1 MSMTAILLLALA
13 QDWPQFR
20 GPDGQ
25 GHAKATVAPQKWSDG
40 SDNIKWS
47 VPIDGLG
54 WSSPV
59 AADGKVWLTTAT
71 EGNKSLRVMA
81 VDLSDGK
88 IVHNVEVFRVEN
100 AGTAHKKNSYASP
113 TPILDK
119 DRVYV
124 HFGPNGTACL
134 STDGKVHWKQQ
145 QLKYNP
151 VHGAG
156 GSPALV
162 AGHLIFTCDGL
173 TDPYVAALDAK
184 TGAPAWKT
192 PRDNA
197 GEPKKFSFCTPLAIE
212 VGKSTQVV
220 VPGAGAV
227 QSLDPATGRVLWSV
241 RYPNGYSVVP
251 RPVYGH
257 GMVYFSSGFD
267 RPVLLAVKVD
277 GKGDVTDTHV
287 AWRLEK
293 GAPLEPSPLLVEDE
307 LYTVSDQGIASCIDA
322 TTGKPHWQER
332 LGGSYSASPVLV
344 GGLIYFQAEDGTT
357 TIVKADKAF
366 TKVASNQV
374 KGKTYASLAPVEGA
388 LLLRTDSRLLRIEP
402 EAK

>member
-1 MSMTAILLLALA
+1 MRGRHFALMLVGAAALA
-13 QDWPQFR
+13 GLEAC
-20 GPDGQ
+20 GPDKGGQ
-25 GHAKATVAPQKWSDG
+25 A
-40 SDNIKWS
+40 
-47 VPIDGLG
+47 
-54 WSSPV
+54 
-59 AADGKVWLTTAT
+59 
-71 EGNKSLRVMA
+71 
-81 VDLSDGK
+81 
-88 IVHNVEVFRVEN
+88 
-100 AGTAHKKNSYASP
+100 
-113 TPILDK
+113 
-119 DRVYV
+119 
-124 HFGPNGTACL
+124 
-134 STDGKVHWKQQ
+134 
-145 QLKYNP
+145 QL
-151 VHGAG
+151 
-156 GSPALV
+156 SPA
-162 AGHLIFTCDGL
+162 
-173 TDPYVAALDAK
+173 
-184 TGAPAWKT
+184 
-192 PRDNA
+192 
-197 GEPKKFSFCTPLAIE
+197 
-212 VGKSTQVV
+212 QVCL
-220 VPGAGAV
+220 
-227 QSLDPATGRVLWSV
+227 QSLDPATGRVIWSV

-388 LLLRTDSRLLRIEP
+388 LLLRTDSRLLRIER